1 MNAPAPSLNQPL
13 AAADRNAR
21 IGLAFGLLAYALW
34 GVLPVYFKSLTGV
47 PAIDI
52 VAHRIVWSLL
62 FLAVLVAVTRGW
74 SQISE
79 GLRDRRT
86 LSLLL
91 ITSALIAINW
101 LLYVYAVTSGHI
113 SSPEALAIIST
124 R

>member
-1 MNAPAPSLNQPL
+1 MNASAPFLDQPS
-13 AAADRNAR
+13 AAERSAR
-21 IGLAFGLLAYALW
+21 TGLAFGLLAYALW
-34 GVLPVYFKSLTGV
+34 GVLPIYFKSLTGV

-74 SQISE
+74 SQITE
-79 GLRDRRT
+79 GLRNRRT

-91 ITSALIAINW
+91 ATSALIAINW
-101 LLYVYAVTSGHI
+101 LIYDI
-113 SSPEALAIIST
+113 SWREALAIISI